1 MRKQW
6 LSPRGGSGG
15 SMVWVAVFM
24 LAIPPMIL
32 ALVNSVRLVQTVHVM
47 RNAVNTGCLTG
58 AQQADLPRY
67 REHGD
72 TLVIAA
78 TVKRIGGSWLRLATR
93 EMYHNGVISFPS
105 FDAKVTKAA
114 DGRGVNVT
122 CTGAAEY
129 RVWGVRAAIPLQ
141 YETTVEALFNPV
153 PLQP

>member
-6 LSPRGGSGG
+6 LSPRGG

-47 RNAVNTGCLTG
+47 RNAVNTACLSG
-58 AQQADLPRY
+58 VQKADLPRY

-72 TLVIAA
+72 PLVVEE
-78 TVKRIGGSWLRLATR
+78 TVKRIGGSWWRLATKNI
-93 EMYHNGVISFPS
+93 YYGGVVFSPS
-105 FDAKVTKAA
+105 FDVEVAVAE

-122 CTGAAEY
+122 CTGKAEY
-129 RVWGVRAAIPLQ
+129 RVWGVRAAVPLQ

-153 PLQP
+153 PEQP